1 MLRDLRL
8 AIRQL
13 LKSPGFTLTA
23 VLMLTL
29 GIGATTAIFSVVEGV
44 LLRPLP
50 FPQPQQLVVLSDIL
64 EGANFGDN
72 PNAEAGVTAPDI
84 VAYTQYTHSF
94 ASLGGYGYNTYE
106 LSGVGEPAQVVA
118 ARMTASVFPTLG
130 VQPLFG
136 RVFTAQEDQQH
147 QQVAVL
153 SYAAWQ
159 KRFHGDPRILGTKI
173 LLDRKPYVVIG
184 VMPRDFRFP
193 LYAGHADDQAE
204 LWVPMSFTSEDL
216 GVGAASWNYNMV
228 GRLKPGITPAQ
239 AQGDAERVAQ
249 QIVKN
254 YPAFMN
260 SLRIRAVVRP
270 LRQDTVSQATPLLR
284 TLFLAVAV
292 VLLIA
297 CFNLA
302 GLLLVRAI
310 RRRRELAIRLA
321 IGARAPALLRQTML
335 ESLVLSVSGGLL
347 GFALAAATLRIAVNF
362 LPDTLPRLDDIS
374 VDWRVALFALA
385 VALLTGLLCGLAPGF
400 AALHTDVNRALREG
414 GRTGTA
420 GGVHARLRSALVIAE
435 IAIAL
440 VLLCASGLLLRS
452 FQRMRDVNLG
462 FSPDHTLTAGYGLPK
477 EHYATQAQVDAFN
490 QQLLERLRQL
500 PGVEDVATATRLP
513 VSGDNSSQ
521 AFVAEGYVPPKGAPL
536 TLCWSSA
543 LLGNY
548 FHAMDIP
555 LLRGRT
561 FNDDDKANTQ
571 LVAIV
576 NKTLADHFWPGQDPI
591 GQHVRWGM
599 KETPTPWMTVIGEV
613 GDVKQ
618 ASPDQPTRNQIYQ
631 PASQEMSSFGSLAAG
646 LDDLNANGGTIVL
659 RTAMAPQL
667 MENSLR
673 SVVRSL
679 DPQLPLTQMQTMEHA
694 LSDTEAPRRFNT
706 LLISSFAAAA
716 LLLAILGIYSVI
728 AFTVAQRAPEMAIRK
743 ALGSQRSEIRGLV
756 FVSAAKLALIGCVL
770 GLAGAFG
777 ASYLLRSFLF
787 DVSPFDPLVLTL
799 AAVAVLLLAIVASL
813 LPAQRA
819 AAVDPT
825 LALRSE

>member
-8 AIRQL
+8 ALRQL
-13 LKSPGFTLTA
+13 AKSPGFTLAA

-29 GIGATTAIFSVVEGV
+29 GIGATTAIFSIVEGV

-50 FPQPQQLVVLSDIL
+50 FAHPQKLVVLSDVL
-64 EGANFGDN
+64 EGANFGGNNED
-72 PNAEAGVTAPDI
+72 GVTAPDI
-84 VAYTQYTHSF
+84 VAYSQYTHSF
-94 ASLGGYGYNTYE
+94 ASLGGYGYSTYE
-106 LSGVGEPAQVVA
+106 VSGVGEPAQVVA
-118 ARMTASVFPTLG
+118 ARMTAGVFPTLG
-130 VQPLFG
+130 VQPLLG

-159 KRFHGDPRILGTKI
+159 KRFHGDPHVLGSKI
-173 LLDRKPYVVIG
+173 LLDRKPYIVIG
-184 VMPRDFRFP
+184 VMPRSFQFP
-193 LYAGHADDQAE
+193 IYAGHADDQAE
-204 LWVPMSFTSEDL
+204 LWVPMSFTSQDL
-216 GVGAASWNYNMV
+216 GVGAASWNFNMV
-228 GRLKPGITPAQ
+228 GRLKPGVTAAQ
-239 AQGDAERVAQ
+239 AQEDAEAIAQ

-254 YPAFMN
+254 YPAFMS

-270 LRQDTVSQATPLLR
+270 LRQDTVSDARPLLR
-284 TLFLAVAV
+284 TLFFAVAV

-310 RRRRELAIRLA
+310 RRRRELAVRLA

-335 ESLVLSVSGGLL
+335 ESLVLSISGGVL
-347 GFALAAATLRIAVNF
+347 GLALAAATLRIAVNF

-374 VDWRVALFALA
+374 VDWRVALFALG

-452 FQRMRDVNLG
+452 FQKMRDVNLG
-462 FSPDHTLTAGYGLPK
+462 FRPDHTLVANYNLPQQ
-477 EHYATQAQVDAFN
+477 HYATQAQVDAFN

-500 PGVEDVATATRLP
+500 PGVETVAVTTQLP
-513 VSGDNSSQ
+513 VSGNDGNQ
-521 AFVAEGYVPPKGAPL
+521 AFVAEGYVPQKGASL
-536 TLCWSSA
+536 TLCWPSQ
-543 LLGNY
+543 LIGNY

-555 LLRGRT
+555 LLRGRS
-561 FNDDDKANTQ
+561 FNDSDKPNTQ

-576 NKTLADHFWPGQDPI
+576 NKTMADHFWPGQDPVGHRI
-591 GQHVRWGM
+591 RWGM
-599 KETPTPWMTVIGEV
+599 KETPTPWITIVGEV

-618 ASPDQPTRNQIYQ
+618 GSPDQPTKNQIYQ
-631 PASQEMSSFGSLAAG
+631 PASQGLASFGSLAAG
-646 LDDLNANGGTIVL
+646 LDQLNASGGSIVL
-659 RTAMAPQL
+659 RTAMEPQL
-667 MENSLR
+667 MEDSLR
-673 SVVRSL
+673 SVVRSI

-694 LSDTEAPRRFNT
+694 LSSTEAPRRFNT
-706 LLISSFAAAA
+706 LLISSFAGAA

-728 AFTVAQRAPEMAIRK
+728 AFTAAQRAPEMAIRM
-743 ALGSQRSEIRGLV
+743 ALGAQRSEIRGIV
-756 FVSAAKLALIGCVL
+756 FLSAAKLAAIGCVL
-770 GLAGAFG
+770 GLAGAAA
-777 ASYLLRSFLF
+777 ASMFLRSFLF
-787 DVSPFDPLVLTL
+787 GVSPFDPLVLIL

>member
-8 AIRQL
+8 AVRQL
-13 LKSPGFTLTA
+13 AKSPGFTITA
-23 VLMLTL
+23 ILMLTL

-50 FPQPQQLVVLSDIL
+50 FARPQQLVVLSDIL
-64 EGANFGDN
+64 EGADFGN
-72 PNAEAGVTAPDI
+72 SNSEAGVTAPDI
-84 VAYTQYTHSF
+84 VAYSQYTHSF
-94 ASLGGYGYNTYE
+94 SSLGGYGYNNYE
-106 LSGVGEPAQVVA
+106 LSGSGDPAQVNA
-118 ARMTASVFPTLG
+118 ARMTASVFTTLG
-130 VQPLFG
+130 VPPLLG

-153 SYAAWQ
+153 SYASWQ
-159 KRFHGDPRILGTKI
+159 KRFHGDPHILGTKI
-173 LLDRKPYVVIG
+173 LLDRKPYIVIG
-184 VMPRDFRFP
+184 VMPSTFEFP
-193 LYAGHADDQAE
+193 FYGGHTDNQAE
-204 LWVPMSFTSEDL
+204 VWVPMSFTAQDL
-216 GVGAASWNYNMV
+216 GIGAASWNYSMV
-228 GRLKPGITPAQ
+228 RRLRPGVTPAQ
-239 AQGDAERVAQ
+239 AQQDAELVAQ

-260 SLRIRAVVRP
+260 SLRIQAVVRP
-270 LRQDTVSQATPLLR
+270 LRQDTVSDATPLLR

-310 RRRRELAIRLA
+310 RRRRELAVRLA

-335 ESLVLSVSGGLL
+335 ESLVLSVTGGVLGLL
-347 GFALAAATLRIAVNF
+347 LAAVTLRIGVNL

-374 VDWRVALFALA
+374 IDWRVAIFALV

-400 AALHTDVNRALREG
+400 AALRTDVNRALREG

-420 GGVHARLRSALVIAE
+420 GGVHALLRSILVVAE

-440 VLLCASGLLLRS
+440 ILLCASGLLLRS
-452 FQRMRDVNLG
+452 FQKMRDVNLG
-462 FSPDHTLTAGYGLPK
+462 FHPDHTLVASYGLPK
-477 EHYATQAQVDAFN
+477 QQYATQAQVDSFN
-490 QQLLERLRQL
+490 QQLMDRLHQL
-500 PGVEDVATATRLP
+500 PGVEDVATTTQLP
-513 VSGDNSSQ
+513 VSNNNGSQ
-521 AFVAEGYVPPKGAPL
+521 AYVAEGYVPVKGAPL
-536 TLCWSSA
+536 TLCWSA
-543 LLGNY
+543 QLIGNY
-548 FHAMDIP
+548 FRAMDIP

-561 FNDDDKANTQ
+561 FNDDDKPNTQ

-576 NKTLADHFWPGQDPI
+576 NKTLADHIWPGQDPI
-591 GQHVRWGM
+591 GRHIRWGM
-599 KETPTPWMTVIGEV
+599 QETPTPWITIVGEV

-618 ASPDQPTRNQIYQ
+618 GSPDQPTRDQIYQ
-631 PASQEMSSFGSLAAG
+631 PASQGLASFGSLAAG
-646 LDDLNANGGTIVL
+646 LDQLNGNGGTIVL
-659 RTAMAPQL
+659 RTSMEPQL

-673 SVVRSL
+673 AVVASL
-679 DPQLPLTQMQTMEHA
+679 DPRLPLTQMQTMDHA

-728 AFTVAQRAPEMAIRK
+728 AFTTAQRAPEMAIRM
-743 ALGSQRSEIRGLV
+743 ALGSQRSEIRRIV
-756 FVSAAKLALIGCVL
+756 FLSAGKLALIGCVI
-770 GLAGAFG
+770 GLAGAAG
-777 ASYLLRSFLF
+777 ASVLLRSFLF
-787 DVSPFDPLVLTL
+787 GVSPFDPLVLTL
-799 AAVAVLLLAIVASL
+799 AALAILLLAVVASL

>member
-13 LKSPGFTLTA
+13 LKSPGFTFTA
-23 VLMLTL
+23 ILMLTL

-50 FPQPQQLVVLSDIL
+50 FPHPHQLVALSDIL
-64 EGANFGDN
+64 QGANFGGDAN
-72 PNAEAGVTAPDI
+72 SEAGVTAPDI
-84 VAYTQYTHSF
+84 VAYSQYTHSF
-94 ASLGGYGYNTYE
+94 SALGGYGYSSYE
-106 LSGVGEPAQVVA
+106 LSGVGEPAEVNA
-118 ARMTASVFPTLG
+118 ARMTASVFTVLG
-130 VQPLFG
+130 VQPLLG
-136 RVFTAQEDQQH
+136 RVFTAQEDQQR

-153 SYAAWQ
+153 SYATWQ
-159 KRFHGDPRILGTKI
+159 KRFHGDPHMIGTKI
-173 LLDRKPYVVIG
+173 LLDRKPYIVIG
-184 VMPRDFRFP
+184 VMPRRFRFP
-193 LYAGHADDQAE
+193 FYNGHDNQAE
-204 LWVPMSFTSEDL
+204 LWVPMSFTSQDL
-216 GVGAASWNYNMV
+216 GVGAASWNYSMV
-228 GRLKPGITPAQ
+228 GRLRPGVTPAQ
-239 AQGDAERVAQ
+239 AQDDAELVAQ

-254 YPAFMN
+254 YPAFMS
-260 SLRIRAVVRP
+260 SLRIKAVVRP
-270 LRQDTVSQATPLLR
+270 LRQDTVSDAKPLLR

-310 RRRRELAIRLA
+310 RRRRELAVRLA
-321 IGARAPALLRQTML
+321 IGARAVALLRQTML
-335 ESLVLSVSGGLL
+335 ESLVLSVTGGVL
-347 GFALAAATLRIAVNF
+347 GLALAAATLRIAVNF

-374 VDWRVALFALA
+374 VDWRVALFALV

-400 AALHTDVNRALREG
+400 AALRTDVNRALREG

-452 FQRMRDVNLG
+452 FQKMRDVNLG
-462 FSPDHTLTAGYGLPK
+462 FSPGHTLVASYDLPK

-490 QQLLERLRQL
+490 RQLLERLHQL
-500 PGVEDVATATRLP
+500 PGVEEVATTTQLP
-513 VSGDNSSQ
+513 ASGNNSNQ

-536 TLCWSSA
+536 TLCWSA
-543 LLGNY
+543 GLIGNY
-548 FHAMDIP
+548 FQAMDIP
-555 LLRGRT
+555 LLRGRQ
-561 FNDDDKANTQ
+561 FNDNDKANTQ

-599 KETPTPWMTVIGEV
+599 KETPTPWMTVVGEV

-618 ASPDQPTRNQIYQ
+618 GSPDQPTKYQIYQ
-631 PASQEMSSFGSLAAG
+631 PASQEISSFGSLAAG
-646 LDDLNANGGTIVL
+646 LDQLSASAGTIVL
-659 RTAMAPQL
+659 RTAMAPRL
-667 MENSLR
+667 TENSLR

-706 LLISSFAAAA
+706 LLISSFAGAA

-728 AFTVAQRAPEMAIRK
+728 AFTVAQRAPEMAIRM
-743 ALGSQRSEIRGLV
+743 ALGSQRSEIRRIV
-756 FVSAAKLALIGCVL
+756 FASAAKLALVGCVI
-770 GLAGAFG
+770 GLAGAAA
-777 ASYLLRSFLF
+777 ASDLLRSFLF
-787 DVSPFDPLVLTL
+787 GVSPFDPLVLTL
-799 AAVAVLLLAIVASL
+799 AALAVLLLAIVASL

>member
-1 MLRDLRL
+1 
-8 AIRQL
+8 
-13 LKSPGFTLTA
+13 FE
-23 VLMLTL
+23 
-29 GIGATTAIFSVVEGV
+29 F
-44 LLRPLP
+44 P
-50 FPQPQQLVVLSDIL
+50 FY
-64 EGANFGDN
+64 GGHTDN
-72 PNAEAGVTAPDI
+72 
-84 VAYTQYTHSF
+84 
-94 ASLGGYGYNTYE
+94 
-106 LSGVGEPAQVVA
+106 
-118 ARMTASVFPTLG
+118 
-130 VQPLFG
+130 
-136 RVFTAQEDQQH
+136 
-147 QQVAVL
+147 
-153 SYAAWQ
+153 
-159 KRFHGDPRILGTKI
+159 
-173 LLDRKPYVVIG
+173 
-184 VMPRDFRFP
+184 
-193 LYAGHADDQAE
+193 QAE
-204 LWVPMSFTSEDL
+204 VWVPMSFTSQDL
-216 GVGAASWNYNMV
+216 GIGAASWNYAMV
-228 GRLKPGITPAQ
+228 GRLKPGITAAQ
-239 AQGDAERVAQ
+239 AQDDAERVAK
-249 QIVKN
+249 QIVAN

-270 LRQDTVSQATPLLR
+270 LRQDTVSDATPLLR

-310 RRRRELAIRLA
+310 RRRRELAVRLA

-335 ESLVLSVSGGLL
+335 ESLVLSITGGIL
-347 GFALAAATLRIAVNF
+347 GLMLAAATLRIGVNL

-374 VDWRVALFALA
+374 MDWRVAIFALA
-385 VALLTGLLCGLAPGF
+385 VALLTGIVCGLAPGF
-400 AALHTDVNRALREG
+400 AALRTDVNRALREG

-420 GGVHARLRSALVIAE
+420 GGVHALLRSILVVAE

-452 FQRMRDVNLG
+452 FQKMRDVSLG
-462 FSPDHTLTAGYGLPK
+462 FHPDHTLVASYALPK
-477 EHYATQAQVDAFN
+477 QQYATQGQVDAFN
-490 QQLLERLRQL
+490 QQLMQRLRQL
-500 PGVEDVATATRLP
+500 PGVEGVATTTQLP
-513 VSGDNSSQ
+513 VTDNYGNQ
-521 AFVAEGYVPPKGAPL
+521 AFVPEGYVPAKGAPL
-536 TLCWSSA
+536 TLAWTSQ

-548 FHAMDIP
+548 FHAMNVP
-555 LLRGRT
+555 LLRGRA

-599 KETPTPWMTVIGEV
+599 KETPTPWMTVVGEV

-618 ASPDQPTRNQIYQ
+618 GGPDQPTRNQIYQ
-631 PASQEMSSFGSLAAG
+631 PASQGLASFGSLAAG
-646 LDDLNANGGTIVL
+646 LDQLNSNGGTIVL
-659 RTAMAPQL
+659 RTAMEPQL

-679 DPQLPLTQMQTMEHA
+679 DPRLPLTQMQTMEHT

-706 LLISSFAAAA
+706 LLISTFAAAA

-728 AFTVAQRAPEMAIRK
+728 AFTMAQRAPEMAIRM

-756 FVSAAKLALIGCVL
+756 LRSAAKLALIGCL
-770 GLAGAFG
+770 IGLAGAAA
-777 ASYLLRSFLF
+777 ASMLLRSFLF
-787 DVSPFDPLVLTL
+787 DVSPFDPLVLSL
-799 AAVAVLLLAIVASL
+799 AALAILLLAIVASL

>member
-8 AIRQL
+8 AVRQL
-13 LKSPGFTLTA
+13 LKSPGFTFTA
-23 VLMLTL
+23 ILMLTL

-50 FPQPQQLVVLSDIL
+50 FPHPQRLVVLSDIL
-64 EGANFGDN
+64 EGANFGN
-72 PNAEAGVTAPDI
+72 GNNEAGVTAPDI
-84 VAYTQYTHSF
+84 VAYSQYTHSF
-94 ASLGGYGYNTYE
+94 ASLGGYGYNNYE
-106 LSGVGEPAQVVA
+106 LSGIGEPAEVNA
-118 ARMTASVFPTLG
+118 ARMTASVFTTLR
-130 VQPLFG
+130 VQPLLG

-159 KRFHGDPRILGTKI
+159 KRFHGDPHILGTKI
-173 LLDRKPYVVIG
+173 LLDRKPYIVIG
-184 VMPRDFRFP
+184 VMPRDFQFP
-193 LYAGHADDQAE
+193 FYNGHNNQAE
-204 LWVPMSFTSEDL
+204 LWVPMSFTAQDL
-216 GVGAASWNYNMV
+216 GVGAASWNYAMV
-228 GRLKPGITPAQ
+228 GRLKPGVTPAQ
-239 AQGDAERVAQ
+239 AQEDAEAVAQ

-270 LRQDTVSQATPLLR
+270 LRQDTVSDAKPLLR

-310 RRRRELAIRLA
+310 RRRRELAVRLA

-335 ESLVLSVSGGLL
+335 ESLVLSVTGGLL
-347 GFALAAATLRIAVNF
+347 GLALAAATIRIGVNL

-374 VDWRVALFALA
+374 IDWRVALFALA

-452 FQRMRDVNLG
+452 FQKMRDVNLG
-462 FSPDHTLTAGYGLPK
+462 FQPDHTLVATYNLPQQQ
-477 EHYATQAQVDAFN
+477 YATQAQVDAFN
-490 QQLLERLRQL
+490 QQLLERMRQL
-500 PGVEDVATATRLP
+500 PGVEDVATTTQLP
-513 VSGDNSSQ
+513 VAANSGNQ
-521 AFVAEGYVPPKGAPL
+521 AFVAEGYVPAKGAPL
-536 TLCWSSA
+536 TLCWASQ

-555 LLRGRT
+555 LLRGRA

-571 LVAIV
+571 LVAII
-576 NKTLADHFWPGQDPI
+576 NKTMADQFWPGQDPI
-591 GQHVRWGM
+591 GRHIRWGM
-599 KETPTPWMTVIGEV
+599 KETPTPWMTIVGEV

-618 ASPDQPTRNQIYQ
+618 GSPDQPTRDQIYQ
-631 PASQEMSSFGSLAAG
+631 PTGQGLASFGSLAAG
-646 LDDLNANGGTIVL
+646 LDQLNASGGTIVL
-659 RTAMAPQL
+659 RTAMSPQL

-679 DPQLPLTQMQTMEHA
+679 DPQLPLTQMQTMDHA

-728 AFTVAQRAPEMAIRK
+728 AFTTAQRAPEMAIRM

-756 FVSAAKLALIGCVL
+756 FVSAARLALIGCVI
-770 GLAGAFG
+770 GLAGAAG
-777 ASYLLRSFLF
+777 ASFLLRSFLF
-787 DVSPFDPLVLTL
+787 NVSPFDPLVLTL
-799 AAVAVLLLAIVASL
+799 AALAVLLLAIVASL

>member
-1 MLRDLRL
+1 MLRDVRL

-13 LKSPGFTLTA
+13 LKSPGFGFTA

-44 LLRPLP
+44 LLSPLP
-50 FPQPQQLVVLSDIL
+50 FPHPQRLVVLSDIL
-64 EGANFGDN
+64 LGANFGN
-72 PNAEAGVTAPDI
+72 GSNEAGVTAPDI
-84 VAYTQYTHSF
+84 VAYSQYTHSF
-94 ASLGGYGYNTYE
+94 ASLGGYGYNSYE
-106 LSGVGEPAQVVA
+106 LSGVGEPAQVDA
-118 ARMTASVFPTLG
+118 SRMTASVFTTLG
-130 VQPLFG
+130 VQPLLG

-153 SYAAWQ
+153 SYATWQ

-184 VMPRDFRFP
+184 VMPANFQFP
-193 LYAGHADDQAE
+193 FYNGHDQAE
-204 LWVPMSFTSEDL
+204 LWVPMSFTAEDL
-216 GVGAASWNYNMV
+216 GVGAASWNYSMV
-228 GRLKPGITPAQ
+228 GRLKPGVTPAQ
-239 AQGDAERVAQ
+239 AQDDAEIVAQ

-270 LRQDTVSQATPLLR
+270 LRQDTVAQARPLLR

-310 RRRRELAIRLA
+310 RRRRELAVRLA

-335 ESLVLSVSGGLL
+335 ESLVLSVTGGLL
-347 GFALAAATLRIAVNF
+347 GLALAAATLRVGVNL

-374 VDWRVALFALA
+374 IDWRVALFALG

-420 GGVHARLRSALVIAE
+420 GGTHARLRSILVVAE

-452 FQRMRDVNLG
+452 FQKMRDVNLG
-462 FSPDHTLTAGYGLPK
+462 FRPDHTLAANYNLPRQ
-477 EHYATQAQVDAFN
+477 HYATQAQVDAFN

-500 PGVEDVATATRLP
+500 PGVEDVGVTTQLP
-513 VSGDNSSQ
+513 ASGNGGNQ
-521 AFVAEGYVPPKGAPL
+521 AFVVEGYIPSKGAPL
-536 TLCWSSA
+536 TLCWPSQ

-555 LLRGRT
+555 LLRGRL
-561 FNDDDKANTQ
+561 FNESDKPNTQ

-576 NKTLADHFWPGQDPI
+576 NKTMADHFWPGQDPI
-591 GQHVRWGM
+591 GRHIRWGM
-599 KETPTPWMTVIGEV
+599 KETPTPWITVVGEV

-618 ASPDQPTRNQIYQ
+618 GSPDEPTTYEIYQ
-631 PASQEMSSFGSLAAG
+631 PASQGLASFGSLAAG
-646 LDDLNANGGTIVL
+646 LDQLDASGGSIVL

-694 LSDTEAPRRFNT
+694 LSSTEAPRRFNT
-706 LLISSFAAAA
+706 LLISTFAGAA

-728 AFTVAQRAPEMAIRK
+728 AFTVAQRAPEMAIRM
-743 ALGSQRSEIRGLV
+743 ALGSQRSEIRAIV
-756 FVSAAKLALIGCVL
+756 FVSAAKLALVGCVL
-770 GLAGAFG
+770 GLAGAAA
-777 ASYLLRSFLF
+777 ASALLRSFLF

-799 AAVAVLLLAIVASL
+799 AAVAVLLLALAASL

>member
-13 LKSPGFTLTA
+13 FKSPGFTFTSI
-23 VLMLTL
+23 LMLTL

-50 FPQPQQLVVLSDIL
+50 FPHPRQLVALSDIL
-64 EGANFGDN
+64 QGASFG
-72 PNAEAGVTAPDI
+72 NANNEAGVTAPDI

-94 ASLGGYGYNTYE
+94 SSLGGYGYSSYE
-106 LSGVGEPAQVVA
+106 LSGVGEPAEVDA

-130 VQPLFG
+130 VQPLLG

-159 KRFHGDPRILGTKI
+159 KRFHADPHILGARI
-173 LLDRKPYVVIG
+173 LLDRKPYIVIG
-184 VMPRDFRFP
+184 VMPRSFQFP
-193 LYAGHADDQAE
+193 FYAGHADDQAE
-204 LWVPMSFTSEDL
+204 LWVPMSFTAQDL

-228 GRLKPGITPAQ
+228 GRLKPGVTPAQ
-239 AQGDAERVAQ
+239 AQEDAEAIAQ

-254 YPAFMN
+254 YPSFMS
-260 SLRIRAVVRP
+260 SLSIRAVVRP
-270 LRQDTVSQATPLLR
+270 LRQDTVSDAKPLLR

-310 RRRRELAIRLA
+310 RRRRELAVRLA

-335 ESLVLSVSGGLL
+335 ESLVLSVIGGLL
-347 GFALAAATLRIAVNF
+347 GLALASATLRIAVNF
-362 LPDTLPRLDDIS
+362 LPDTLPRLSDIS

-452 FQRMRDVNLG
+452 FQNMRDVNLG
-462 FSPDHTLTAGYGLPK
+462 FRPDHTLVATYGLPK

-490 QQLLERLRQL
+490 QQLLQRLHRL
-500 PGVEDVATATRLP
+500 PGVEDVATTTQLP
-513 VSGDNSSQ
+513 ASGSNSNQ
-521 AFVAEGYVPPKGAPL
+521 AFVAQGYVPPRGAPL
-536 TLCWSSA
+536 TLCWSSQ

-548 FHAMDIP
+548 FQAMDIP
-555 LLRGRT
+555 LLRGRY
-561 FNDDDKANTQ
+561 FNDADKPNTQ

-576 NKTLADHFWPGQDPI
+576 NKTLADRFWPGQDPI
-591 GQHVRWGM
+591 GHHVRWGM
-599 KETPTPWMTVIGEV
+599 KETPTPWMTVVGEV

-618 ASPDQPTRNQIYQ
+618 GSPDQPTKYQIYQ
-631 PASQEMSSFGSLAAG
+631 PASQGLASFGSLAAG
-646 LDDLNANGGTIVL
+646 LDQLNANGGTIVL
-659 RTAMAPQL
+659 RTAMSPRL
-667 MENSLR
+667 MENYLR

-694 LSDTEAPRRFNT
+694 LSATEAPRRFNT

-728 AFTVAQRAPEMAIRK
+728 AFTVAQRAPEMAIRM
-743 ALGSQRSEIRGLV
+743 ALGSQRFEIRRIV
-756 FVSAAKLALIGCVL
+756 FASAAKLALVGCVL
-770 GLAGAFG
+770 GLAGAAA
-777 ASYLLRSFLF
+777 ASQLLRSFLF
-787 DVSPFDPLVLTL
+787 GVSPFDPFVLTL
-799 AAVAVLLLAIVASL
+799 AALAVLLLAIAASL

>member
-23 VLMLTL
+23 IVMLTL
-29 GIGATTAIFSVVEGV
+29 GIGATTAIFSIVEGV

-50 FPQPQQLVVLSDIL
+50 FRQPQQLVVLSDIL
-64 EGANFGDN
+64 LGANFGN
-72 PNAEAGVTAPDI
+72 GNNEAGVTAPDI
-84 VAYTQYTHSF
+84 VAYSQYTRSF
-94 ASLGGYGYNTYE
+94 ASLGGYGYDSYE
-106 LSGVGEPAQVVA
+106 LSGVGEPAEVNA
-118 ARMTASVFPTLG
+118 ARMTASVFTVLG
-130 VQPLFG
+130 VQPLLG
-136 RVFTAQEDQQH
+136 RVFTEQEDQQH

-159 KRFHGDPRILGTKI
+159 KRFHGDPHILGTRI

-184 VMPRDFRFP
+184 VMPRTFQFP
-193 LYAGHADDQAE
+193 FYDGHTNQAE
-204 LWVPMSFTSEDL
+204 LWVPMSFTAEDL
-216 GVGAASWNYNMV
+216 GVGAASWNYDMV

-270 LRQDTVSQATPLLR
+270 LRQDTVSDARPLLH

-302 GLLLVRAI
+302 GLLLLRAI
-310 RRRRELAIRLA
+310 RRRRELAVRLA
-321 IGARAPALLRQTML
+321 IGARAAALLRQTML
-335 ESLVLSVSGGLL
+335 ESLVLSVTGGLL
-347 GFALAAATLRIAVNF
+347 GLALAAATLRIGVKL
-362 LPDTLPRLDDIS
+362 LPNTLPRLDDIS
-374 VDWRVALFALA
+374 VDWRVALFALG

-420 GGVHARLRSALVIAE
+420 GGAHARLRSVLVIAE
-435 IAIAL
+435 IGIAL

-452 FQRMRDVNLG
+452 FQKMRDVNLG
-462 FSPDHTLTAGYGLPK
+462 FRPDHTLVASYDLPK
-477 EHYATQAQVDAFN
+477 EHYTTQAQVDAFN
-490 QQLLERLRQL
+490 RQLLERVRQL
-500 PGVEDVATATRLP
+500 PGVEDVGTATQLP
-513 VSGDNSSQ
+513 VSGDNGNQ
-521 AFVAEGYVPPKGAPL
+521 AFVAEDYAKGAPL
-536 TLCWSSA
+536 ELCWSSK

-548 FHAMDIP
+548 FQAMDIP
-555 LLRGRT
+555 LLRGRQ
-561 FNDDDKANTQ
+561 FNDADKPNTQ

-599 KETPTPWMTVIGEV
+599 KETPTPWMTVVGEV

-618 ASPDQPTRNQIYQ
+618 GSPDQPTKYQIYQ

-646 LDDLNANGGTIVL
+646 VDDLNASGGTIVL
-659 RTAMAPQL
+659 RTALSPQL

-706 LLISSFAAAA
+706 LLISSFAGAA

-728 AFTVAQRAPEMAIRK
+728 AFTVAQRAPEMAIRM
-743 ALGSQRSEIRGLV
+743 ALGSQRSEIRGIV
-756 FVSAAKLALIGCVL
+756 FLSAAKLALAGCIIGL
-770 GLAGAFG
+770 GGALA
-777 ASYLLRSFLF
+777 ASELLRSFLF

-799 AAVAVLLLAIVASL
+799 AAVAVLLLAVVASL

-819 AAVDPT
+819 ASVDPT

>member
-8 AIRQL
+8 AVRQL

-23 VLMLTL
+23 IVMLTL
-29 GIGATTAIFSVVEGV
+29 GIGATTAIFSIVEGV

-50 FPQPQQLVVLSDIL
+50 FRQPQQLVVLSDIL
-64 EGANFGDN
+64 QGANFGN
-72 PNAEAGVTAPDI
+72 GNNEAGVTAPDI
-84 VAYTQYTHSF
+84 VAYTEYTHSF
-94 ASLGGYGYNTYE
+94 ASLGGYGYDSYE
-106 LSGVGEPAQVVA
+106 LSGVGEPAEVNA

-130 VQPLFG
+130 VQPLLG
-136 RVFTAQEDQQH
+136 RVFTEQEDQQH

-159 KRFHGDPRILGTKI
+159 KRFHGDPHILGTRI
-173 LLDRKPYVVIG
+173 LLDRKPYIVIG
-184 VMPRDFRFP
+184 VMPRTFQFP
-193 LYAGHADDQAE
+193 FYDGHTSQAE
-204 LWVPMSFTSEDL
+204 LWVPMSFTAEDL

-228 GRLKPGITPAQ
+228 GRLRPGITPAQ
-239 AQGDAERVAQ
+239 AQGDAERVAR

-270 LRQDTVSQATPLLR
+270 LRQDTVSDAKPLLR

-310 RRRRELAIRLA
+310 RRRRELAVRLA
-321 IGARAPALLRQTML
+321 IGARAAALLRQTML
-335 ESLVLSVSGGLL
+335 ESLILSVSGGLL
-347 GFALAAATLRIAVNF
+347 GLALAAATLRIGVKL
-362 LPDTLPRLDDIS
+362 LPNTLPRLDDIS
-374 VDWRVALFALA
+374 VDWRVALFALG

-420 GGVHARLRSALVIAE
+420 GGAHARLRSALVIAE

-452 FQRMRDVNLG
+452 FQKMRDVNLG
-462 FSPDHTLTAGYGLPK
+462 FRPDHTLVASYDLPK
-477 EHYATQAQVDAFN
+477 QHYATQAQVDAFN
-490 QQLLERLRQL
+490 RQLLERVRQL
-500 PGVEDVATATRLP
+500 PGVEDVGTGTQLP
-513 VSGDNSSQ
+513 VSGNDSNQ
-521 AFVAEGYVPPKGAPL
+521 AFVAEDYARGAPL
-536 TLCWSSA
+536 ELCWSSK

-548 FHAMDIP
+548 FQAMDIP
-555 LLRGRT
+555 LLAGRP
-561 FNDDDKANTQ
+561 FNENDTAKTQ

-599 KETPTPWMTVIGEV
+599 KETPTPWMTVVGEV

-618 ASPDQPTRNQIYQ
+618 GSPDQPTRNQIYQ
-631 PASQEMSSFGSLAAG
+631 PASQEMPSFGALAAG
-646 LDDLNANGGTIVL
+646 IDGLNASGGTIVL
-659 RTAMAPQL
+659 RTALSPQL

-706 LLISSFAAAA
+706 LLISSFAGAA

-728 AFTVAQRAPEMAIRK
+728 AFTVAQRAPEMAIRM
-743 ALGSQRSEIRGLV
+743 ALGSQRSEIRGIV
-756 FVSAAKLALIGCVL
+756 FLSAAKLALAGCIIGL
-770 GLAGAFG
+770 GGALA
-777 ASYLLRSFLF
+777 ASELLRSFLF

-799 AAVAVLLLAIVASL
+799 AAVAVLLLAVVASL
-813 LPAQRA
+813 LPAERA
-819 AAVDPT
+819 ASVDPT

>member
-13 LKSPGFTLTA
+13 LKSPGFTFTA
-23 VLMLTL
+23 ILMLTL

-50 FPQPQQLVVLSDIL
+50 FPQPQRLVVLSDIL
-64 EGANFGDN
+64 LGANFGN
-72 PNAEAGVTAPDI
+72 GNNETGVTAPDI

-94 ASLGGYGYNTYE
+94 ASLGGYGYDSYE
-106 LSGVGEPAQVVA
+106 LSGVGEPAEVTA

-130 VQPLFG
+130 VQPLLG

-159 KRFHGDPRILGTKI
+159 KRFHGDPHILGTKI
-173 LLDRKPYVVIG
+173 LLDRKPYIVIG
-184 VMPRDFRFP
+184 VMPRTFRFP
-193 LYAGHADDQAE
+193 FYNGHDQAE

-228 GRLKPGITPAQ
+228 GRLKPGITAAQ
-239 AQGDAERVAQ
+239 AQEDSEAIAQ

-254 YPAFMN
+254 YPAFMS
-260 SLRIRAVVRP
+260 SLRITAVVRP
-270 LRQDTVSQATPLLR
+270 LRQDTVSDAKPLLR

-310 RRRRELAIRLA
+310 LRRRELAVRLA

-335 ESLVLSVSGGLL
+335 ESLVLSVTGGLL
-347 GFALAAATLRIAVNF
+347 GLALASATLRIAVSF

-374 VDWRVALFALA
+374 VDWRVALFALG

-420 GGVHARLRSALVIAE
+420 GGVHARLRSVLVIAE

-452 FQRMRDVNLG
+452 FQKMRDVNLG
-462 FSPDHTLTAGYGLPK
+462 FRPDHTLVASYDLPK
-477 EHYATQAQVDAFN
+477 QHYATQAQVDAFN
-490 QQLLERLRQL
+490 QQLLERVRQL
-500 PGVEDVATATRLP
+500 PGVEDVGTATQLP
-513 VSGDNSSQ
+513 VSGNNSNQ
-521 AFVAEGYVPPKGAPL
+521 AFVAEDYVKGAPL
-536 TLCWSSA
+536 ELSWSSQ
-543 LLGNY
+543 LLGHY
-548 FHAMDIP
+548 FQAMDIP
-555 LLRGRT
+555 ILRGRQ
-561 FNDDDKANTQ
+561 FNDADKPNTQ

-576 NKTLADHFWPGQDPI
+576 NKTLADHFWPGRDPI

-599 KETPTPWMTVIGEV
+599 KETPTPWMTVVGEV

-618 ASPDQPTRNQIYQ
+618 GSPDQPTKYQIYQ
-631 PASQEMSSFGSLAAG
+631 PASQELASFGALAAG
-646 LDDLNANGGTIVL
+646 IDELNASRGTIVL
-659 RTAMAPQL
+659 RTAMDPQL

-673 SVVRSL
+673 SVVRSI
-679 DPQLPLTQMQTMEHA
+679 DPQLPLTQMQTMEHS

-728 AFTVAQRAPEMAIRK
+728 AFTVAQRAPEMAIRI
-743 ALGSQRSEIRGLV
+743 ALGSQRSEIRGIV
-756 FVSAAKLALIGCVL
+756 FLSAAKLAVAGCVI
-770 GLAGAFG
+770 GLAGAAA
-777 ASYLLRSFLF
+777 ASLLLRSFLF

>member
-1 MLRDLRL
+1 MLRDIRL

-23 VLMLTL
+23 ILMLTL

-50 FPQPQQLVVLSDIL
+50 FPHPRQLVDLSDIL
-64 EGANFGDN
+64 EGANFGN
-72 PNAEAGVTAPDI
+72 TNNEAGVTGPDI
-84 VAYTQYTHSF
+84 VAYSQYTHSF

-106 LSGVGEPAQVVA
+106 LSGVGEPAQVNG

-130 VQPLFG
+130 VEPLLG

-153 SYAAWQ
+153 SYATWQ
-159 KRFHGDPRILGTKI
+159 KRFHGDPHVLGTKI
-173 LLDRKPYVVIG
+173 LLDRKPYIVIG
-184 VMPRDFRFP
+184 IMPENFRFP
-193 LYAGHADDQAE
+193 FYNGHDQAE
-204 LWVPMSFTSEDL
+204 LWVPMSFTSQDL
-216 GVGAASWNYNMV
+216 GVGAASWNFGMV
-228 GRLKPGITPAQ
+228 GRLKPGVTPAQ
-239 AQGDAERVAQ
+239 AQSDAERVAQ

-270 LRQDTVSQATPLLR
+270 LRQDTVAQARPLLR

-310 RRRRELAIRLA
+310 RRRRELAVRLA

-335 ESLVLSVSGGLL
+335 ESLVLSVTGGLFGL
-347 GFALAAATLRIAVNF
+347 ALAAATLRVGVNL
-362 LPDTLPRLDDIS
+362 LPDSLPRLEDIS
-374 VDWRVALFALA
+374 IDWPVALFALG

-400 AALHTDVNRALREG
+400 AALRTDVNRALREG

-420 GGVHARLRSALVIAE
+420 GGAHARLRSILVIAE

-452 FQRMRDVNLG
+452 FQKMRDVNLG
-462 FSPDHTLTAGYGLPK
+462 FSPSHTLTANYNLPQQ
-477 EHYATQAQVDAFN
+477 HYANQAQVDAFN
-490 QQLLERLRQL
+490 QQLQQRLLQL
-500 PGVEDVATATRLP
+500 PGVEDVGITSQLP
-513 VSGDNSSQ
+513 ASGNGGNQ
-521 AFVAEGYVPPKGAPL
+521 AFVVQGYVPPSGAPL
-536 TLCWSSA
+536 TLCWPSQ
-543 LLGNY
+543 LIGNY
-548 FHAMDIP
+548 FQAMDIP
-555 LLRGRT
+555 LLRGRS
-561 FNDDDKANTQ
+561 FNDGDTPKTQ

-576 NKTLADHFWPGQDPI
+576 NKTMADHFWPGQDPI
-591 GQHVRWGM
+591 GRHIRWGM
-599 KETPTPWMTVIGEV
+599 KETPTPWITVVGEV

-618 ASPDQPTRNQIYQ
+618 DRPDQPTKFQIYQ
-631 PASQEMSSFGSLAAG
+631 PASQGMASFGALAAG
-646 LDDLNANGGTIVL
+646 LNQLDASGGSIVL
-659 RTAMAPQL
+659 RTATQPQL

-694 LSDTEAPRRFNT
+694 LSSTEAPRRFNT
-706 LLISSFAAAA
+706 LLITSFAAAA

-728 AFTVAQRAPEMAIRK
+728 TFTVAQRAPEMAIRM
-743 ALGSQRSEIRGLV
+743 ALGSQRSEIRGIV
-756 FVSAAKLALIGCVL
+756 FVSAAKLALVGCIL
-770 GLAGAFG
+770 GLAGAAA
-777 ASYLLRSFLF
+777 ASELLRSFLF
-787 DVSPFDPLVLTL
+787 GVSAFDPLVLTL
-799 AAVAVLLLAIVASL
+799 AAVAVLLLAVVASL
-813 LPAQRA
+813 LPAMRA